1 MAKFYFGQFQY
12 TQSFFHKLNPTLK
25 IILIFYLVILLF
37 FLKTIESYSLFF
49 IFVVLLVLLSKVSFR
64 LVFSSFKP
72 ILFLLT
78 FTLFFELFFTPG
90 KVLIDLRILKITEEG
105 LSLSVYIAMRLIIL
119 TMLTFLLTSTTTT
132 TDLALGFR
140 NVILPLRIVRF
151 PVEELSLMISI
162 SLQFVPILFEEA
174 DRIMKAQMARGADFE
189 SGNLFIRAKNFL
201 PVILPLILNAFNRAD
216 QLAMAMES
224 RGFILGMKRTS
235 YRISKFGK
243 NELFAIFTVIVL
255 TFALILSEVYFHA

>member
-37 FLKTIESYSLFF
+37 FLKTIQSYL
-49 IFVVLLVLLSKVSFR
+49 IFLIFAVLLVALSKVSIR
-64 LVFSSFKP
+64 SVLSSFKP
-72 ILFLLT
+72 IIFLLL
-78 FTLFFELFFTPG
+78 FTLFFQLFFTPG
-90 KVLIDLRILKITEEG
+90 KVVVNLKVLKITQEG
-105 LSLSVYIAMRLIIL
+105 INISIYIAIRLIIL

-132 TDLALGFR
+132 TDLAMGFR
-140 NVILPLRIVRF
+140 NVILPLRVFRF

-189 SGNLFIRAKNFL
+189 SGNLFMRAKSFL

-235 YRISKFGK
+235 YRVSKFGK
-243 NELFAIFTVIVL
+243 NEVIAIVFVALFT
-255 TFALILSEVYFHA
+255 ILLFFLEVKSHA

>member
-12 TQSFFHKLNPTLK
+12 TQTFFHKLNPTLK
-25 IILIFYLVILLF
+25 IILIFYLVIFLF
-37 FLKTIESYSLFF
+37 FLKTIQAYLLFLSF
-49 IFVVLLVLLSKVSFR
+49 AVFLVLLSRLSFQS
-64 LVFSSFKP
+64 VIASFKP
-72 ILFLLT
+72 VIFLLL
-78 FTLFFELFFTPG
+78 FTLFFQLFFTPG
-90 KVLIDLRILKITEEG
+90 MVIINFKILKITREG
-105 LSLSVYIAMRLIIL
+105 LNLSIYIAIRIVIL
-119 TMLTFLLTSTTTT
+119 TILTFLLTSTTTT

-140 NVILPLRIVRF
+140 NVILPLKMFKF

-189 SGNLFIRAKNFL
+189 SGNLFVRAKSFL

-216 QLAMAMES
+216 QLAIAMES

-235 YRISKFGK
+235 YRVSRFGK
-243 NELFAIFTVIVL
+243 NEILAIIFVVVFTVILFVM
-255 TFALILSEVYFHA
+255 EGVYA

>member
-12 TQSFFHKLNPTLK
+12 TQTFFHKLNPTLK
-25 IILIFYLVILLF
+25 IVLIFYLVILLF
-37 FLKTIESYSLFF
+37 FLKTIEAYFF
-49 IFVVLLVLLSKVSFR
+49 FLVFGVFLIILSKLSFKS
-64 LVFSSFKP
+64 VVSSFKP
-72 ILFLLT
+72 IIFLLL
-78 FTLFFELFFTPG
+78 FTLFFQLFFTPG
-90 KVLIDLRILKITEEG
+90 TIVLDLKVLKITKEG
-105 LSLSVYIAMRLIIL
+105 LSLSIYIAIRLIIL
-119 TMLTFLLTSTTTT
+119 TILTFLLTSTTTT

-140 NVILPLRIVRF
+140 NVILPFKIFKF

-189 SGNLFIRAKNFL
+189 SGNLFVRARSFL

-235 YRISKFGK
+235 YRVSKFGK
-243 NELFAIFTVIVL
+243 NEALAIIFVLIFTLVL
-255 TFALILSEVYFHA
+255 FVLEGIYA